1 MSAPIPSGSQPP
13 LLICNPLAGG
23 GRARIVPR
31 LLAALR
37 GRGVEPD
44 VAETTRP
51 GDATRLARDAVERDG
66 RRFVV
71 AVGGDGTVNEV
82 VNGLIDADTGR
93 PRADDLL
100 LGVVPGGTGCDLTRT
115 FGLNRPPE
123 QLAEHLTGTG
133 TFPID
138 VGRIHLLDRDGQPTT
153 RLFVNIAEAGY
164 GALAT
169 DLANRLPRRLG
180 TARYAAGILGAVA
193 RFRLVSTTVAF
204 DHDEVTHELSNVV
217 IANGQFFGGGL
228 QVAPRAL
235 PDDGRFN
242 LQVWRGRPIDVLRAS
257 SSLRQGRHLAR
268 DDVHEWQS
276 AEVRIQP
283 ARPLLI
289 EADGEVLGT
298 TPARFDLLPRVL
310 TLRI

>member
-1 MSAPIPSGSQPP
+1 MSAPIPPVTEPP

-31 LLAALR
+31 LVAALR
-37 GRGVEPD
+37 GRGVEPV
-44 VAETTRP
+44 VAETARP
-51 GDATRLARDAVERDG
+51 GDATRLAREAVERDG

-82 VNGLIDADTGR
+82 VNGLIDAETGR
-93 PRADDLL
+93 PRAEDLV
-100 LGVVPGGTGCDLTRT
+100 LGIVPGGTGCDLTRT

-138 VGRIHLLDRDGQPTT
+138 VGRIHLLGRDGEPTT

-164 GALAT
+164 GALVT

-193 RFRLVSTTVAF
+193 RFRLVSTTVGF

-217 IANGQFFGGGL
+217 VANGQFFGGGL

-242 LQVWRGRPIDVLRAS
+242 LQVWRGRPLDVLRAS

-276 AEVRIQP
+276 AEVRVES
-283 ARPLLI
+283 ARPLLV

-298 TPARFDLLPRVL
+298 TPARFEILSRVI